1 MFKNRIRLPFIL
13 TKPQFP
19 VEKNVFR
26 KADGS
31 SHIIS
36 AVVRNTYEG
45 KTDYL
50 TADWHKKLVIA
61 LMHKEVTVEGTHFLS
76 DVVIDGDYGIDWN
89 DFLYNP
95 VAPAN
100 FTVQVTPFNASTSN
114 CQSCSEITQLSLV
127 DDYTDEIWDEGTTH
141 EFPDVVTAN
150 DTICCYPYV
159 ISLISFNTDYFD
171 SVTVDANGVLT
182 AVVAA
187 SVPILNN
194 VLIATYRV
202 TCENGG
208 YDEANVYGNINGTD
222 PGCVPP
228 SGLLPV
234 LDPDNGTIA
243 SVVWD
248 EPSPAP
254 SGGYDWALYSCDD
267 IYTVLDSGNVSGD
280 SVDFTGLLPNT
291 CYIVAVASVCGEGD
305 LSVYQ
310 TIEFTTSATGGEDCG
325 LFIIT
330 FFGTFGYCD
339 FVSCGGYVEHID
351 FTTSGQTMRCIL
363 LQPGTTTPVLF
374 QASAGVSILYHST
387 CG

>member
-45 KTDYL
+45 KTDHL

-61 LMHKEVTVEGTHFLS
+61 LMHKDVTVEGTNFLS

-141 EFPDVVTAN
+141 EFPDIITAN

-159 ISLISFNTDYFD
+159 ITLISFNTDYFD
-171 SVTVDANGVLT
+171 SVTIDANGVLT

-228 SGLLPV
+228 SGLLATEN
-234 LDPDNGTIA
+234 PDNGTVETIT
-243 SVVWD
+243 WI

-254 SGGYDWALYSCDD
+254 AGGYDWALYSCDD
-267 IYTVLDSGNVSGD
+267 IYTSLDSGNVTGD
-280 SVDFTGLLPNT
+280 QLDLTGLTPGG
-291 CYIVAVASVCGEGD
+291 CYIVSIASVCGEGD

-310 TIEFTTSATGGEDCG
+310 TVQFTTPTTGGEDCVR
-325 LFIIT
+325 FRIT
-330 FFGTFGYCD
+330 FFGVNGYAD
-339 FVSCGGYVEHID
+339 FVGCNGNVEHVD
-351 FTTSGQTMRCIL
+351 FPVSGSAVRCIL
-363 LQPGTTTPVLF
+363 CHTGTITPVLF
-374 QASAGVSILYHST
+374 ESSAGISLSYEGT
-387 CG
+387 C

>member
-45 KTDYL
+45 KTDHI

-61 LMHKEVTVEGTHFLS
+61 LMHKDVTVEGTNFLS
-76 DVVIDGDYGIDWN
+76 DVVIDGDYGIDWA

-100 FTVQVTPFNASTSN
+100 FTVQVTPFNASSSN

-141 EFPDVVTAN
+141 EFPDIITAN
-150 DTICCYPYV
+150 DTICCYPYT
-159 ISLISFNTDYFD
+159 IELMTFNTLYFD
-171 SVTVDANGVLT
+171 DVTIDANGVLT
-182 AVVAA
+182 ATV
-187 SVPILNN
+187 SPLVPVLNN

-208 YDEANVYGNINGTD
+208 YDEANVYGNINGTGTD
-222 PGCVPP
+222 CIQPTNLHVE
-228 SGLLPV
+228 
-234 LDPDNGTIA
+234 LDPDDGTNAI
-243 SVVWD
+243 VTWD
-248 EPSPAP
+248 TITPAP
-254 SGGYDWALYSCDD
+254 DGGYDYALYNCND
-267 IYTVLDSGNVSGD
+267 IYTPVFSGNAPAELVSFSSLTPGQ
-280 SVDFTGLLPNT
+280 
-291 CYIVAVASVCGEGD
+291 CYIFVVVSKCGEGI
-305 LSVYQ
+305 SAQ
-310 TIEFTTSATGGEDCG
+310 STIEFTTATTGGEDCVR
-325 LFIIT
+325 FRIT
-330 FFGTFGYCD
+330 FFGLNGYAD
-339 FVSCGGYVEHID
+339 FVGCNGNVEHVD
-351 FTTSGQTMRCIL
+351 FPVSGSAVRCIL
-363 LQPGTTTPVLF
+363 CHTGTITPVLF
-374 QASAGVSILYHST
+374 ESSAGISLSYEGT
-387 CG
+387 C

>member
-31 SHIIS
+31 SHVLS
-36 AVVRNTYEG
+36 GFVRNTYEG

-61 LMHKEVTVEGTHFLS
+61 LMHKDVTVEGTNFLS

-95 VAPAN
+95 VAPAS

-127 DDYTDEIWDEGTTH
+127 DDYTDEIWDEGSTH
-141 EFPDVVTAN
+141 EFPDIITAN
-150 DTICCYPYV
+150 DSICCYPYT

-171 SVTVDANGVLT
+171 SVIIDANGVLT
-182 AVVAA
+182 ATVSA
-187 SVPILNN
+187 SVPVLNN

-228 SGLLPV
+228 SGISAES
-234 LDPDNGTIA
+234 DPDDGTVETIT
-243 SVVWD
+243 WI
-248 EPSPAP
+248 EPDPAP
-254 SGGYDWALYSCDD
+254 AGGYDWVLYSCDD
-267 IYTVLDSGNVSGD
+267 IYTVIQSGNEG
-280 SVDFTGLLPNT
+280 TGLVNLTGLTPGE
-291 CYIVAVASVCGEGD
+291 CYIFSVASKCESGT
-305 LSVYQ
+305 STYQ
-310 TIEFTTSATGGEDCG
+310 SIEFTTSATGGEDCIRFR
-325 LFIIT
+325 LT
-330 FFGTFGYCD
+330 FFGFNGYAD
-339 FVSCGGYVEHID
+339 FVGCNGNVEHVD
-351 FTTSGQTMRCIL
+351 FPTSSSVVRCVL
-363 LQPGTTTPVLF
+363 CFAGTTTPVLF
-374 QASAGVSILYHST
+374 EASTGVTLSYEGT
-387 CG
+387 C